1 VRPIYAKFTGVGGL
15 APKPLIMDNIFS
27 RQNQYMALNV
37 YPDTFK
43 SCQNLLPTLSVR
55 YARRL
60 NPLKCAYFDRLQAA
74 GILIK
79 GLLSKCAKLTILK
92 NLALNKTTRGPNLP

>member
-1 VRPIYAKFTGVGGL
+1 
-15 APKPLIMDNIFS
+15 MDNIFS

-60 NPLKCAYFDRLQAA
+60 NPLNFDRLQAA
-74 GILIK
+74 VILIK